1 MPLRPT
7 QKSVVSPS
15 TDETEKLHNSK
26 PKVVANQSGT
36 LKHEM
41 AEQAVPALRVRKQ
54 IVSDSQPS
62 MFQHTKGSEL
72 EVEGQGS
79 SSSLQKNKIV

>member
-1 MPLRPT
+1 MPLHPT

-15 TDETEKLHNSK
+15 TDETEKYCNSK
-26 PKVVANQSGT
+26 PKVVASQKGT
-36 LKHEM
+36 FKQET

-54 IVSDSQPS
+54 MVSDSQPS